1 MMAQQ
6 RENWSSG
13 DKYER
18 YMGRWSR
25 LVADAFVQ
33 WLNLPADLNW
43 LDVGCG
49 TGALS
54 QHIATK
60 ANPQHVTGVD
70 LSAGFVADAQH
81 NVANAKFLV
90 SDAQNLPFHAA
101 IFDAVVSGLVLNF
114 VPQPQQAVHEMQ
126 RVAKPKG
133 VVSVYVWDY
142 AGKMEFLRYFWDA
155 AALVDGS
162 AKAFDQAERFSI
174 CQPDAL
180 TQVFRETGLNNVE
193 VHPLEIATVFQDF
206 DDYWQPFTLG
216 NFPAPKYAMSLSEE
230 KRAELRELLQN
241 RLTIDADGKISL
253 SARVWVARGTA

>member
-1 MMAQQ
+1 MAQQ

-25 LVADAFVQ
+25 RVADAFIQ
-33 WLNLPADLNW
+33 QLNLPVHLNW
-43 LDVGCG
+43 LDVGSG

-54 QHIATK
+54 QAI
-60 ANPQHVTGVD
+60 VTRAQPMRVLGLD
-70 LSAGFVADAQH
+70 LSAGFASDAR
-81 NVANAKFLV
+81 NNIANARFLV
-90 SDAQNLPFHAA
+90 SDAQNLPLQAA
-101 IFDAVVSGLVLNF
+101 TFDAVVSGLVLNF
-114 VPQPQQAVHEMQ
+114 VPQPQQAVHEMR
-126 RVAKPKG
+126 RVAKSNA

-155 AALVDGS
+155 AAIVDGS

-180 TQVFRETGLNNVE
+180 TQVFKDAGLNNVE

-216 NFPAPKYAMSLSEE
+216 NFPAPKYTMSLSEE
-230 KRAELRELLQN
+230 KRAELRQLLLE
-241 RLTIDADGKISL
+241 RLPIDTDGKIHL

>member
-1 MMAQQ
+1 MAQQ
-6 RENWSSG
+6 RENWSSS

-25 LVADAFVQ
+25 LVADTFVQ
-33 WLNLPADLNW
+33 WLNLPAHLNW

-60 ANPQHVTGVD
+60 TNPQQVTGVD
-70 LSAGFVADAQH
+70 LSAGFVSDAQH
-81 NVANAKFLV
+81 NIANAKFLV
-90 SDAQNLPFHAA
+90 SDAQKLPLLSAS
-101 IFDAVVSGLVLNF
+101 FDAVVSGLVLNF
-114 VPQPQQAVHEMQ
+114 VPQPQQAVHEMR
-126 RVAKPKG
+126 RVAKSNAI
-133 VVSVYVWDY
+133 VSVYVWDY

-155 AALVDGS
+155 AAIVDGS

-180 TQVFRETGLNNVE
+180 AQVFKEARLNNVE
-193 VHPLEIATVFQDF
+193 IHPLEIDTVFQDF

-216 NFPAPKYAMSLSEE
+216 IFPAPKYTMSLSQE
-230 KRAELRELLQN
+230 KRAELRQLLQN
-241 RLTIDADGKISL
+241 KLPIDTDGKIPL
-253 SARVWVARGTA
+253 TARVWAVRSIA